1 MRGIQGRPPGLGGS
15 TGLWTGDARGVRIGG
30 VAERARAEKP
40 PATFADAVCPLGIAH
55 WTAGGRHP
63 DALPALRATWCRL

>member
-1 MRGIQGRPPGLGGS
+1 M
-15 TGLWTGDARGVRIGG
+15 
-30 VAERARAEKP
+30 AERARAEKP

-55 WTAGGRHP
+55 WTAGGRRP